1 MAALTGTAIIRN
13 GSVFDPLN
21 GINGDKKDIFIREGK
36 VVPSLSSAEQKDA
49 LVIDA
54 RGKTVMPGGVDS
66 HSHVAGTKVN
76 AGRLMR
82 PEDHYKSV
90 REKTALTH
98 SGSGYTVPSVYK
110 QGYDYAAMGY
120 TTVFEAA
127 MPPLEARH
135 THEEMRATPI
145 LDMGAYMVLGNNWFI
160 MRYLKE
166 GDIEKA
172 AAYTSWMLRTHK
184 GYGIKCV
191 NPAGVENWGWARN
204 VSGLDQPNI
213 HFEVTPR
220 ELIRGLAEVNEML
233 GLPMSLHLH
242 ANNLGHPGN
251 WETARDS
258 LMITS
263 GMEAR
268 NKSQLEWG
276 ETQESAR
283 RRQTVYLAHAQF
295 SAYGGT
301 SWRDFCS
308 GAADLAKYINQVDDV
323 VIDSGSVPFGPA
335 TTMTG
340 DGPAQHDLY
349 MITGQKWSNT
359 DVELECGSGVL
370 PLVYMKSSPVH
381 SVQWAIGLE
390 VMLLIDD
397 PWKTIMTTDH
407 PNGGIFTQYPLLLT
421 WLMSRKARDDTAKE
435 CHKWAYEKSTLGG
448 VDREL
453 SLYEMAI
460 VTRANPARTI
470 GMAYRKG
477 HLGAGADGDVTIYD
491 IDPASLNPNDTAALI
506 SRLARPD
513 YTIKDGRIVAR
524 QGEIVSVPEGRRFYC
539 QPYVDEDLEKDML
552 KDVKDWFKY
561 YTVGFANYPV
571 PDKYLKNPV
580 AIPVNQPLEAVMR
593 R

>member
-1 MAALTGTAIIRN
+1 
-13 GSVFDPLN
+13 
-21 GINGDKKDIFIREGK
+21 
-36 VVPSLSSAEQKDA
+36 
-49 LVIDA
+49 
-54 RGKTVMPGGVDS
+54 
-66 HSHVAGTKVN
+66 
-76 AGRLMR
+76 
-82 PEDHYKSV
+82 
-90 REKTALTH
+90 
-98 SGSGYTVPSVYK
+98 
-110 QGYDYAAMGY
+110 
-120 TTVFEAA
+120 
-127 MPPLEARH
+127 
-135 THEEMRATPI
+135 
-145 LDMGAYMVLGNNWFI
+145 
-160 MRYLKE
+160 
-166 GDIEKA
+166 
-172 AAYTSWMLRTHK
+172 WMLRTHK

-191 NPAGVENWGWARN
+191 NPAGVENWGWAKN

-263 GMEAR
+263 GMEAS

-276 ETQESAR
+276 ETRESAR

-407 PNGGIFTQYPLLLT
+407 PNGGIFTQYPQLLT
-421 WLMSRKARDDTAKE
+421 WLMSKKARDDTAKE
-435 CHKWAYEKSTLGG
+435 CHKWAYDKSTLGG

-491 IDPASLNPNDTAALI
+491 IDPANLNPNDSAALTAK
-506 SRLARPD
+506 LARPE
-513 YTIKDGRIVAR
+513 YTIKDGRIVAC

-539 QPYVDEDLEKDML
+539 QPYMDEDLEKDML